1 MPDAVDCLVELS
13 LSELDFLA
21 SAFGVEQP
29 IAHGDGDLIH
39 VSDLGQDLLGHASQ
53 TEKRPLFSEGALVT
67 KSELVGG
74 QASRELE
81 YFLAS
86 APRDGGTIGESRLI
100 PVLFREPEP
109 TDVLDAIEGDAARD
123 GVPSTEMLDR
133 GEKSRN
139 GGIGIGHTRS

>member
-1 MPDAVDCLVELS
+1 MPDAVDCLVELA
-13 LSELDFLA
+13 LSQLDLL
-21 SAFGVEQP
+21 SRAFGVEQS

-39 VSDLGQDLLGHASQ
+39 VPDLGQDLLGHATQ
-53 TEKRPLFSEGALVT
+53 TEKRPLFSESSLVT

-74 QASRELE
+74 QASREFE
-81 YFLAS
+81 FFLAS
-86 APRDGGTIGESRLI
+86 ATGDGCTIGESSLI
-100 PVLFREPEP
+100 PILFREPEP

-123 GVPSTEMLDR
+123 GVSSTEMLDR